1 MRKSDNFELSY
12 PLKLSFSN
20 ILGLFSNNAFDCDTL
35 LQLNFLKFLIL
46 NSQLIQRM
54 YL

>member
-1 MRKSDNFELSY
+1 MSKSDNFELFY

-20 ILGLFSNNAFDCDTL
+20 ILGLFSNNFFDCDTL
-35 LQLNFLKFLIL
+35 LELNYLKFLTL
-46 NSQLIQRM
+46 NSQLIQRI